1 MTRQMMTT
9 LSQTPALALPSGQ
22 SNGQPAN
29 ATSRSAPRSFGQ
41 TAMPSLASLVASK
54 RPTDTQ
60 EIYEH
65 ISDQIRREPAQSTR
79 LLESWINAP
88 VEEDE

>member
-1 MTRQMMTT
+1 
-9 LSQTPALALPSGQ
+9 
-22 SNGQPAN
+22 
-29 ATSRSAPRSFGQ
+29 
-41 TAMPSLASLVASK
+41 MPSLASLVAAK

-88 VEEDE
+88 AEEDE

>member
-1 MTRQMMTT
+1 
-9 LSQTPALALPSGQ
+9 
-22 SNGQPAN
+22 
-29 ATSRSAPRSFGQ
+29 
-41 TAMPSLASLVASK
+41 MPSLAGLVAAK

-65 ISDQIRREPAQSTR
+65 VSDQIRKEPAQSTR

-88 VEEDE
+88 VGEDE